1 MSKLMGLL
9 ARLRRRQAGHSIYPS
24 RRLEPGPLSPAP
36 SVNKDIPRPPYILA
50 AANAAPTPA
59 RAPGVSGQPEIFD
72 TPDGLA
78 RMRAAGAV
86 AAAALSLGGRMI
98 ETWKG
103 GEQNHDTPL
112 TTDAVDRA
120 VHSFLVSQNAYPSPL
135 GYHGFPR
142 SVCVAVNECAAHGV
156 PDGAPLFPG
165 DLVTVDV
172 TAFFGG
178 VHGDTNATFFV
189 GGGRDAHAS
198 SSSPVNPAALEL
210 VEATREALEAAIARC
225 GPGVPFSEV
234 GRTVQRVADRAG
246 LSVVRELVGHGIG
259 RAFHALPAV
268 VHHRE
273 WGERAKSRGKM
284 VLGQAFTIEPILA
297 LGGRRLAPQPWARD
311 GWTMLMAD
319 GALAAQF
326 EHTLVIG
333 EDGAEVVTRRR
344 EEEVG
349 ARG

>member
-1 MSKLMGLL
+1 MS
-9 ARLRRRQAGHSIYPS
+9 A
-24 RRLEPGPLSPAP
+24 AP
-36 SVNKDIPRPPYILA
+36 SVPSHIPRPPYIIAA

-59 RAPGVSGQPEIFD
+59 RAPGVSGQPEVFD

-86 AAAALSLGGRMI
+86 AAAALSLAGRMI
-98 ETWKG
+98 ETWGRGG
-103 GEQNHDTPL
+103 GEQNSNPPL

-120 VHSFLVSQNAYPSPL
+120 VHAFLVSQNAYPSPL

-172 TAFFGG
+172 TAFLGG

-189 GGGRDAHAS
+189 GGGRGAHAAS
-198 SSSPVNPAALEL
+198 SLNPAALEL
-210 VEATREALEAAIARC
+210 VDATREALEAAIARC

-234 GRTVQRVADRAG
+234 GRTIQRVADRAG

-284 VLGQAFTIEPILA
+284 ALGQAFTIEPILA
-297 LGGRRLAPQPWARD
+297 LGGRRLAPPWAD
-311 GWTMLMAD
+311 GWTLLMAD

-333 EDGAEVVTRRR
+333 EDGAEVVTRRK

-349 ARG
+349 AGG